1 MKEIVFRTM
10 PKIRQNRNLKR
21 PKTARKRGNLS
32 DMFTCNLCP
41 RQCGV
46 KRGDEPAGQGKGFCR
61 MGEAPVLA
69 RAALH
74 FDEEPCISGSRGSGA
89 VFFSGCTLRCVYCQ
103 NDMISRGCFGKPTDA
118 KGLRRIFDR
127 LIEEDEAHNINLVTG
142 THFVNAILEALK
154 EPLPVPVVWNS
165 SGFETID
172 TLRRLEGHVQVYLP
186 DLKYVDP
193 EGASRFSRASVYPV
207 CAEKALL
214 EMRRQVG
221 ENQFDDEGVMTRG
234 LLIRHLILPGRLEDA
249 RDAIDFAADAFPA
262 GSVLFSL
269 MSQYTPM
276 PGPEAFP
283 ELSRRVTTEE
293 NETLIHYMRVRG
305 LSGFWQE
312 GSAATE
318 EMIPDWDLTG
328 VCQN

>member
-1 MKEIVFRTM
+1 
-10 PKIRQNRNLKR
+10 
-21 PKTARKRGNLS
+21 
-32 DMFTCNLCP
+32 MFICNLCP
-41 RQCGV
+41 RQCGA
-46 KRGDEPAGQGKGFCR
+46 KRGDEPPGKGKGFCR

-118 KGLRRIFDR
+118 AGLRNIFNR
-127 LIEEDEAHNINLVTG
+127 LIEVDEAHNINLVTG
-142 THFVNAILEALK
+142 THFVNAILEALA

-207 CAEKALL
+207 AAEKALL

-221 ENQFDDEGVMTRG
+221 ENQFDEEGVMTRG
-234 LLIRHLILPGRLEDA
+234 LLIRHLILPGRVQQSKDVLSWIHDHM
-249 RDAIDFAADAFPA
+249 PA
-262 GSVLFSL
+262 GTWVSL
-269 MSQYTPM
+269 MAQYIPCGLAKQT
-276 PGPEAFP
+276 P
-283 ELSRRVTTEE
+283 ELNRTVSQEE
-293 NETLIHYMRVRG
+293 YDEVVDHLFALGMEDGYV
-305 LSGFWQE
+305 QE
-312 GSAATE
+312 LASASAQY
-318 EMIPDWDLTG
+318 IPPFDLTG
-328 VCQN
+328 VE

>member
-1 MKEIVFRTM
+1 M
-10 PKIRQNRNLKR
+10 PQ
-21 PKTARKRGNLS
+21 GNENPS
-32 DMFTCNLCP
+32 ESKSETPQKAPVRSKKDRMFTCNLCP

-46 KRGDEPAGQGKGFCR
+46 RRGDEAPSQGKGFCR
-61 MGEAPVLA
+61 MGEQPVIA

-127 LIEEDEAHNINLVTG
+127 LVQEDEAHNINLVTG
-142 THFVNAILEALK
+142 THFVNAILEALAD
-154 EPLPVPVVWNS
+154 PLPVPVVWNS

-172 TLRRLEGHVQVYLP
+172 TLHRLEGHVQVYLP

-221 ENQFDDEGVMTRG
+221 ENQFDEEGVMTRG
-234 LLIRHLILPGRLEDA
+234 LLIRHLILPGRVQQSKDVLSWIHDHLPEGTWVSLMAQYIPCGLAKDMPELN
-249 RDAIDFAADAFPA
+249 RTVSKEEYDEVVDH
-262 GSVLFSL
+262 LFSL
-269 MSQYTPM
+269 GMEDGYVQ
-276 PGPEAFP
+276 
-283 ELSRRVTTEE
+283 ELA
-293 NETLIHYMRVRG
+293 
-305 LSGFWQE
+305 
-312 GSAATE
+312 SASASY
-318 EMIPDWDLTG
+318 IPPFDLTG
-328 VCQN
+328 VE